1 MVTSDK
7 TLLRRVVRAA
17 LKEMP
22 EDEKRLSSLNICRS
36 VKAHLAVCGARVVAL
51 FSPLPD
57 EPYIAPLIEELSKNM
72 LVVLPRVE
80 GDIMQFYSYTS
91 GSVSLGSFGI
101 MEPEGTGLIEPWE
114 IDAMVVPGVAFTA
127 DGARMGRGKG
137 FYDKYLSQE
146 GFRALKIGVCY
157 PVQLVESLPVEEHDV
172 KMDVVIY

>member
-7 TLLRRVVRAA
+7 TLLRRVVRTAV
-17 LKEMP
+17 KEMP
-22 EDEKRLSSLNICRS
+22 EEEKRLSSQNICRS

-51 FSPLPD
+51 FSSLPD
-57 EPYIAPLIEELSKNM
+57 EPSIAPLIEELSKNI

-80 GDIMQFYSYTS
+80 GDIMQFYCYNN
-91 GSVSLGSFGI
+91 GSVSPGSFGI
-101 MEPEGTGLIEPWE
+101 MEPEGTELIEPWE

-172 KMDVVIY
+172 RMDVVIY